1 MICEQKNGGL
11 FALLVLKQFSTLDFV
26 VLPEVPFQP
35 EVVLIFICFLVS
47 IDELV
52 IRIRFFVLVFW
63 ITDGSVSN
71 AWAIRKG
78 VIQIMVKVDGDETGR
93 SRESERFVQKW
104 TVFEP
109 KLSTLHLS

>member
-47 IDELV
+47 RDELV

-78 VIQIMVKVDGDETGR
+78 VIRIMLKVDGDETGR
-93 SRESERFVQKW
+93 SRKSERFV
-104 TVFEP
+104 
-109 KLSTLHLS
+109 